1 MRARRTD
8 AISPTAHYTG
18 EVWRRNGLG
27 HEALGTREG
36 RILFQATRPLL
47 AVGSLLG
54 GDRLEG
60 FLLARHRL
68 IDSLL
73 EAEIEAGRVGQVIE
87 VAAGMSPRGLRISKR
102 HPDVV
107 YIEGD
112 LAAMAARKRR
122 ALARAGASHRV
133 ADLNALSDDGPQSL
147 AAIAAELDP
156 DRGLAVITE
165 GLLNYF
171 PRVEVEG
178 IWRRIAG
185 ALGGF
190 SDGIYLSDVHLRS
203 DIDGGVATVFG
214 ALLGVFVRGRVH
226 FPFEDPDDAQTALTN
241 AGFISSVLHSGT
253 EGGSE
258 PGAERVRVIEARA
271 GA

>member
-1 MRARRTD
+1 MRTRRPD

-27 HEALGTREG
+27 HEALGTRQG
-36 RILFQATRPLL
+36 RILFQSARPLL
-47 AVGSLLG
+47 ALGSLLG
-54 GDRLEG
+54 GERLEG

-73 EAEIEAGRVGQVIE
+73 EAEIEAGRIGQVVEI
-87 VAAGMSPRGLRISKR
+87 AAGMSPRGLRISER

-112 LAAMAARKRR
+112 LPAMAARKRG
-122 ALARAGASHRV
+122 ALARAGARHRV
-133 ADLNALSDDGPQSL
+133 AELDALSDDGPQSL
-147 AAIAAELDP
+147 AAIAAELEP
-156 DRGLAVITE
+156 GRGLAVITE

-171 PRVEVEG
+171 PRDEVEG
-178 IWRRIAG
+178 IWRRIVA

-203 DIDGGVATVFG
+203 DIDGGVATAFG

-226 FPFEDPDDAQTALTN
+226 FPFADPVDAQGALAA
-241 AGFISSVLHSGT
+241 AGFTSSTLHSGT

-258 PGAERVRVIEARA
+258 AGAERVRVIEART
-271 GA
+271 GS